1 MQRDHEYMVETFA
14 GNIYHPVLA
23 HAWWAA
29 ASTDLVYILVM
40 IVARETCLL
49 FLGM

>member
-14 GNIYHPVLA
+14 VLA
-23 HAWWAA
+23 HAWW